1 MDDILIQ
8 NARKELDK
16 EKKLEREHHKKVQLQ
31 KVQRDVM
38 LLEAQGKKIR
48 DYQEM
53 RNKELLEVE
62 ELKVGLKKEKTDAI
76 NKKKLEKDHCLKV
89 IKENEL
95 EKVRRLG
102 EMDKERKKQI
112 KMQEEYNA
120 MLDKQDQQRAEE
132 WAKREERIQ
141 KIMGRMGDVH
151 KKTDHAERE

>member
-1 MDDILIQ
+1 M
-8 NARKELDK
+8 
-16 EKKLEREHHKKVQLQ
+16 
-31 KVQRDVM
+31 M

-48 DYQEM
+48 DYQDM